1 MKKPVDDV
9 EFQKIKTM
17 RERKNYESN
26 NFEIE
31 ILDERALDKA
41 LIVTEKI

>member
-1 MKKPVDDV
+1 MKPVDDV

-17 RERKNYESN
+17 RERNNYESD

-31 ILDERALDKA
+31 ILDESALDKA
-41 LIVTEKI
+41 LLVTEKI